1 MVKSKRI
8 VRSQSH
14 QNEDASKRKLEEI
27 LEPWFI
33 DWFRKDYGIDGIVQT
48 GSRIPRTKDV
58 QVERNSFLIQLKAT
72 DQIKLSGNHINYSL
86 PVRKVLQWVGSNIP
100 VLFVLYDVGGDAF
113 FRLWMDMDEF
123 NRLEQI
129 KSTWTEQQGVVVKI
143 PQKNKLSSGDLGEL
157 ERYVIEFRAPTKA
170 WLQPGTFFELKNEC
184 QQCVADFSNVAKQF
198 SFSSTF
204 RQLEMMQEDIE
215 RSIYRIAV
223 TGPSR
228 VGKSSLINSIL
239 KKEICP
245 VGFFQ
250 TTAVPI
256 EILPG
261 SKEEINIHFLDKTK
275 VSHPFK
281 RSVIASYASQDQNED
296 NEKKVAKVSLSV
308 LSRKLQRGIS
318 VYDVPGLDDPDEEI
332 NEYTLDT
339 VRKVNA
345 IVYVIDASSART
357 GGFIF
362 RREYKENILSF
373 KQSLEKIFLVFNKC
387 DELSEEILEK
397 LKKRVSDDLQKHGI
411 ADKISEKVYY
421 VSAKEDGVRPGNDS
435 VAQLENDIWSYIINE
450 NRSGIARL
458 ATQNLAVQKMLMDFQ
473 DLLRARVA
481 NAEERAK
488 IQEAISRVQKKIPEL
503 AQEIKRRIGA
513 LEKSIQASLI
523 SMKTQLLDAFELYLE
538 GTPVDSFPTKEELQ
552 GFVRIELNKAIEA
565 GNIEYGEGIG
575 EIKMFTDQWIEENL
589 KQIREILS
597 SGTDQRVIDF
607 KELAHFESPAAD
619 VSNSL
624 GIGVFALWL
633 GYLVAPEIA
642 ILAGISSFFVSFFM
656 SREQKRAQRITKT
669 VKICRNICDKSYEH
683 LGVQYKEIAHEHIQ
697 LIGKY
702 LDDKIRLYFNDLT
715 SQMQSL
721 PEISKEEQHLYQ
733 QSFLQITAINEQLNL
748 FAKKISGY

>member
-1 MVKSKRI
+1 MTKSKRI
-8 VRSQSH
+8 IRSQSH
-14 QNEDASKRKLEEI
+14 QNEDISKRKLEEI

-48 GSRIPRTKDV
+48 GSRIPQSKDV
-58 QVERNSFLIQLKAT
+58 QVERNSFLIQLKAAE
-72 DQIKLSGNHINYSL
+72 QVKLSDKHILYSL
-86 PVRKVLQWVGSNIP
+86 PVRKVLQWVSSNIP
-100 VLFVLYDVGGDAF
+100 VLFVLCDIASHDF
-113 FRLWMDMDEF
+113 FYLWMDMDEF

-129 KSTWTEQQGVVVKI
+129 KSTWTEQQTVVVRI
-143 PQKNKLSSGDLGEL
+143 PEQNKLTGESLAAL
-157 ERYVIEFRAPTKA
+157 ERYVIEFRIPTKA

-184 QQCVADFSNVAKQF
+184 RQHVASFSNVAAKF

-261 SKEEINIHFLDKTK
+261 SKEEINIHFLDRSRT
-275 VSHPFK
+275 SYPFK
-281 RSVIASYASQDQNED
+281 KSVIASFASQDENED

-318 VYDVPGLDDPDEEI
+318 VYDVPGLDDPDDAI

-362 RREYKENILSF
+362 RREYKESILSF

-387 DELSEEILEK
+387 DELNKDILDK
-397 LKKRVSDDLQKHGI
+397 LKKRVSEDLQKYGI
-411 ADKISEKVYY
+411 ADKISEKIYY
-421 VSAKEDGVRPGNDS
+421 VSANKDGKRADMDSIARLEDN
-435 VAQLENDIWSYIINE
+435 IWSYIINE

-458 ATQNLAVQKMLMDFQ
+458 ATQNMAIQKMLFDFQ
-473 DLLRARVA
+473 DLLRVRVT
-481 NAEERAK
+481 NAAEREK
-488 IQEAISRVQKKIPEL
+488 IQEAISNVQKKIPEL

-513 LEKSIQASLI
+513 LEKCIQGSLI
-523 SMKTQLLDAFELYLE
+523 GLKTQLLDAFELYLE
-538 GTPVDSFPTKEELQ
+538 GAPIDSFPSKEELQ
-552 GFVRIELNKAIEA
+552 AFVCIELNKAIEA
-565 GNIEYGEGIG
+565 GNIEYGEGMT
-575 EIKMFTDQWIEENL
+575 EIKLFTDHWIEDNL

-597 SGTDQRVIDF
+597 ADADQRVIDF
-607 KELAHFESPAAD
+607 KELAQFESPAAD
-619 VSNSL
+619 VSNSI

-642 ILAGISSFFVSFFM
+642 ILAGIGSFFVSLFLT
-656 SREQKRAQRITKT
+656 REEKRAQRIAKT
-669 VKICRNICDKSYEH
+669 VKICRAICDKSYEH
-683 LGVQYKEIAHEHIQ
+683 LGTQYKEIANEHIK

-715 SQMQSL
+715 NQMQGL
-721 PEISKEEQHLYQ
+721 PEIGPQERKLYQ
-733 QSFLQITAINEQLNL
+733 SSFSQITEINEHLNN